1 MEDNFDITPIES
13 IASEFI
19 DFYKSNLAMDDRYA
33 SGNLVNTATYNVSY
47 DGTILRVTLNLQDY
61 WKYVEN
67 GSKPHFPPI
76 DKIKEWIRVK
86 PVLPTQMNGKLPT
99 ENQLA
104 YLIARKISKVGTQGT
119 NTLNKTK
126 DTFSLQ
132 SKVKMELIK
141 QISNLIKNKNK

>member
-13 IASEFI
+13 IASEFL
-19 DFYKSNLAMDDRYA
+19 DLYRSNLVMDDRYA

-47 DGTILRVTLNLQDY
+47 DGTILRITLNLQDY
-61 WKYVEN
+61 WKDVEN
-67 GSKPHFPPI
+67 GTKPHFPDI

-86 PVLPTQMNGKLPT
+86 PVLPRAINGKLPT

-104 YLIARKISKVGTQGT
+104 YLIARKISKVGTEGSK
-119 NTLNKTK
+119 TLNRTK

-141 QISNLIKNKNK
+141 QISNLIKNKK

>member
-13 IASEFI
+13 IAS
-19 DFYKSNLAMDDRYA
+19 DFLDLYRSNLEIADRYA

-47 DGTILRVTLNLQDY
+47 DGTILRITLNLQDY

-67 GSKPHFPPI
+67 GAKPHFPPI

-86 PVLPTQMNGKLPT
+86 PVLPRQMNGKLPT

-104 YLIARKISKVGTQGT
+104 FLIARKISKVGTDGSK
-119 NTLNKTK
+119 TLNRTK